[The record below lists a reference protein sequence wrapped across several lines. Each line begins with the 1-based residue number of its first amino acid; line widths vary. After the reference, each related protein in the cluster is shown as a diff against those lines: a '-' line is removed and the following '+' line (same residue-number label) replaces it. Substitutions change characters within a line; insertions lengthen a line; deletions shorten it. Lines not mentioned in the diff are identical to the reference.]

1 MKMPLS
7 VSTLEQGVRHS
18 GSDRFPNRRDFLR
31 DMAMGAIAFSANQ
44 SSHAVGY
51 SELTS
56 PAWLQTDEA
65 MWGLR
70 NGMEFAI
77 HPAGFGEPDGGPRG
91 LIRVGS
97 PVRPDGGHA
106 LVNFIAIEPVVAG
119 QRGFSELEFSALDRT
134 QGKRFWADAAR
145 ISSPE
150 AGIEQLDVPIN
161 VEPFSNGARVRLTV
175 SQRNDA
181 PDEIRIT
188 VHAVS
193 GSLPIA
199 TCILTATMGNLARTR
214 RLWLRDEV
222 VSSTQLY
229 PEFREDGFAPHT
241 VYLLPRLA
249 RKATDDVIVAVT
261 GDESDPAT
269 LFPFPGSPVWHYGG
283 VPVTQYWKVDKDA
296 VHDDLQAAVN
306 ARYAYW
312 KSRRPIPGGVAFE
325 NCELRTSFRNGQS
338 FVFGVTRAT
347 PSEMGINPRT
357 GRDGPA
363 VPAR

>member
-1 MKMPLS
+1 MPLR
-7 VSTLEQGVRHS
+7 VLTPRQGVRHS

-31 DMAMGAIAFSANQ
+31 NVATGALALSANQ
-44 SSHAVGY
+44 SWPAVGY
-51 SELTS
+51 SALTA
-56 PAWLQTDEA
+56 PAWLQADEA
-65 MWGLR
+65 KWGLR
-70 NGMEFAI
+70 SGMAFAI

-91 LIRVGS
+91 LIRIGS

-106 LVNFIAIEPVVAG
+106 LVNFIAVEPVVAG
-119 QRGFSELEFSALDRT
+119 QRGFSELEFSARDKT

-193 GSLPIA
+193 GSLPIE
-199 TCILTATMGNLARTR
+199 TCILTATMGNLARIR
-214 RLWLRDEV
+214 LLWLRDEV
-222 VSSTQLY
+222 VNSTQLY
-229 PEFREDGFAPHT
+229 PRFRGDGFAPHT

-249 RKATDDVIVAVT
+249 RNATDDVIVGVT
-261 GDESDPAT
+261 GDESDPAAV
-269 LFPFPGSPVWHYGG
+269 FPFPGSHAWHYGG
-283 VPVTQYWKVDKDA
+283 VPVTQYWKVGRDA
-296 VHDDLQAAVN
+296 VHDDLRAAVN
-306 ARYAYW
+306 ARYTYW

-325 NCELRTSFRNGQS
+325 NCELRTSFRDGQS
-338 FVFGVTRAT
+338 FVFGVTRAK
-347 PSEMGINPRT
+347 PSEMGINPRS

-363 VPAR
+363 TPAR